1 MTDSPTGIIP
11 EEYMYRNQRKNVIA
25 WLITQ
30 PWPGHIKRDLLFG
43 WARTVFV
50 RMTEKEVQMVVDSG
64 VKET

>member
-1 MTDSPTGIIP
+1 MSDSPTGIIP

-30 PWPGHIKRDLLFG
+30 PFPGHIKRDLIFA

-50 RMTEKEVQMVVDSG
+50 RMTANEVQRVVDSG
-64 VKET
+64 VEQR